1 MPEIIASDE
10 TCRMIRTF
18 VPSNQDLSDMCA
30 FFSIFCDVT
39 RMKMLSALSIDELCV
54 SDLAAL
60 LNLNQTTVSHQLKLL
75 RDAGLVATR
84 REGKI
89 IFYRIASEHVEKVM
103 SAGTVYL
110 LEVLPPERMNEP
122 SRQAAKQA

>member
-10 TCRMIRTF
+10 TCRLIRTF

-60 LNLNQTTVSHQLKLL
+60 LNLNCCATRDWWR
-75 RDAGLVATR
+75 RDAKARLS
-84 REGKI
+84 
-89 IFYRIASEHVEKVM
+89 F
-103 SAGTVYL
+103 TV
-110 LEVLPPERMNEP
+110 
-122 SRQAAKQA
+122 